1 MGCSHLNVLN
11 MSSSSSS
18 SSPSTTA
25 TAIRPRL
32 IPSPNTSLPQTT
44 TLLALSLCNHQAN
57 GTEQSRT
64 DFMGTSRW
72 NPTPEQLLSLEEM
85 YRRGLR
91 TPSAEQIQRIAAQL
105 RRFGKIE
112 GKNVFYWFQNHKA
125 RERQKR
131 RREMETTLMMMN
143 PEEEKQH
150 IDHGNSSSEYKKES
164 AGLKKTG
171 YDVEQGKN
179 WVPSSNCSKHTE
191 ESTSMHR
198 GGVAAESAIGPHGWS
213 PFDEKKL
220 LHQRKSSLMIST
232 IDQMNSTWQI
242 PSSSKLMDMTIT
254 TTSLE
259 AKSPLK
265 PYPLEK
271 NFNNVVADYDDE
283 NRSSETQRT
292 LELFPLCRDE
302 DGNNNAKATTNKNND
317 TETLHIKP
325 INAAH
330 FTTPAHFIEFL
341 PLKN

>member
-1 MGCSHLNVLN
+1 MKILRIHSSLKPKAIRFLNSEQRGQLLCHLFSKMGCSHLNVLN

-179 WVPSSNCSKHTE
+179 WVKRKVNTKAFGSPILNLDLWSRFKTAGSVRTE
-191 ESTSMHR
+191 PR
-198 GGVAAESAIGPHGWS
+198 P
-213 PFDEKKL
+213 
-220 LHQRKSSLMIST
+220 
-232 IDQMNSTWQI
+232 
-242 PSSSKLMDMTIT
+242 
-254 TTSLE
+254 
-259 AKSPLK
+259 
-265 PYPLEK
+265 
-271 NFNNVVADYDDE
+271 
-283 NRSSETQRT
+283 T
-292 LELFPLCRDE
+292 LES
-302 DGNNNAKATTNKNND
+302 
-317 TETLHIKP
+317 
-325 INAAH
+325 
-330 FTTPAHFIEFL
+330 L
-341 PLKN
+341 PLREENVGESKS